1 DREPRSN
8 LHVDAAACRHCKGGV
23 IETQSGRIVVH
34 VDSGRSEQYVNER
47 LNSLVLPQCELWA
60 EQKQEFFKIRAGA
73 ESDRGIAEVT
83 AEISL
88 KREPSFEDGLSDRCV
103 IPIQV
108 PIVI

>member
-1 DREPRSN
+1 
-8 LHVDAAACRHCKGGV
+8 V
-23 IETQSGRIVVH
+23 IQ
-34 VDSGRSEQYVNER
+34 VDSRHSEQYVNEW

-60 EQKQEFFKIRAGA
+60 EQKQEFFKIRARA
-73 ESDRGIAEVT
+73 EIDRGIAEVT

-108 PIVI
+108 PIVTYIFVEVNVRISAEDFRTRGVLRLSYDG